1 MIIRTKKSTH
11 AHTYTPLKKKFSK
24 QKHTQTKM
32 SKASPVV
39 LSVADWDPVKV
50 KYMAPKVNDRGGKSI
65 NLISSQ
71 SNRGIHLTTPL
82 MMTWGISDFTDEKT
96 GEKDGKYSM
105 SLTFPNEE
113 YATPATRDF
122 LEKMKKFENQILD
135 DAVKNSESWWGEEM
149 SRELCKHTFFP
160 FLKYSKNKET
170 KKVDYTKPPSIRV
183 KVPCYDD
190 GTRWG
195 VEIYDTKST
204 QIFPSDNPNHTPA
217 DFVPSMSSVACI
229 IQCGGIWIGGKGW
242 GLTWKLIQ
250 CIVKP
255 REVVSVY
262 GKCHIQLS
270 PEDQSTIEN
279 QKIDDVAPIVDE
291 SVAPVTTANNKR
303 SLAQTND
310 SDDEAETEPPKKAVA
325 TTPAPAPAPVVAP
338 TPAVEAPVVAATVG
352 TNDEAASAPAVKKT
366 IVKKVVKKAA

>member
-1 MIIRTKKSTH
+1 
-11 AHTYTPLKKKFSK
+11 
-24 QKHTQTKM
+24 M

-352 TNDEAASAPAVKKT
+352 TNDDAAAAPAVKKT